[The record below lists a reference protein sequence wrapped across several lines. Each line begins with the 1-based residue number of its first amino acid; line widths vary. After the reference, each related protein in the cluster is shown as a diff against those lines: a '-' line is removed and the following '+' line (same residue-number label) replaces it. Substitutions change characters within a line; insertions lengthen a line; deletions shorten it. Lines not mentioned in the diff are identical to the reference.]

1 MTTTKCSQY
10 LFWLSPIFSFFYV
23 IIIAVRRSLYK
34 LVILKEQPLRKIHT
48 ALWTRINSNYFE
60 MMTISPIYK
69 SQLLKKNV

>member
-1 MTTTKCSQY
+1 MQSIFF
-10 LFWLSPIFSFFYV
+10 LAFSHFSFFYV
-23 IIIAVRRSLYK
+23 IVIAVRRSLYK

-60 MMTISPIYK
+60 IMIISPIYK